1 MIAGIGIDIVD
12 IARIEALLNRYGMRF
27 LRRILSAE
35 EISFCAGRHDAASCV
50 AGRFAV
56 KEAAFKALSMGRSS
70 GIAFKDIVVDA
81 AGVTRVPGVP
91 VEGPIDIVGAGD
103 SAMAGLASAL
113 CAGATPVEAALV
125 GNLAASVTVRQLGT
139 TGTASRAQMLQA
151 FEASWSD
158 NEAGYRYL
166 AGR

>member
-12 IARIEALLNRYGMRF
+12 IARIEALLNRHGMRF

-81 AGVTRVPGVP
+81 AG
-91 VEGPIDIVGAGD
+91 GAPR
-103 SAMAGLASAL
+103 L
-113 CAGATPVEAALV
+113 T
-125 GNLAASVTVRQLGT
+125 
-139 TGTASRAQMLQA
+139 
-151 FEASWSD
+151 
-158 NEAGYRYL
+158 L
-166 AGR
+166 AGRALARASGLGVSRSLVSISHDHGCAVAIVILETA